1 MTLYMHVILFFIC
14 LNFGLGITTIPNTPL
29 TLVAPLDA
37 NGVPRADMDCF
48 HSFQSQALIVP
59 VYHPISATYPDT
71 NSDGI
76 ANDHIIPGEWTT
88 HTGVGVPNLGLFYDG
103 SGNPIAEST
112 FTANATG
119 GYNAITQAIEGSY
132 AAGETLKGI
141 FLGGYITGILG
152 SMSMQCDTELGSD
165 TYGTAVVSPVMSYIT
180 YFINVIFGIMI
191 LLALIYLITGKS
203 FGF

>member
-14 LNFGLGITTIPNTPL
+14 LNFGLGITTIPDTPL
-29 TLVAPLDA
+29 TLVAPIDPATNL
-37 NGVPRADMDCF
+37 PRADMDCF
-48 HSFQSQALIVP
+48 HSFQSQALIIP
-59 VYHPISATYPDT
+59 VYD
-71 NSDGI
+71 
-76 ANDHIIPGEWTT
+76 ANGAFVEWTT
-88 HTGVGVPNLGLFYDG
+88 HTGVGVPNLGVFYDG
-103 SGNPIAEST
+103 AGNPIAEST

-191 LLALIYLITGKS
+191 LLALIYLVTGKS